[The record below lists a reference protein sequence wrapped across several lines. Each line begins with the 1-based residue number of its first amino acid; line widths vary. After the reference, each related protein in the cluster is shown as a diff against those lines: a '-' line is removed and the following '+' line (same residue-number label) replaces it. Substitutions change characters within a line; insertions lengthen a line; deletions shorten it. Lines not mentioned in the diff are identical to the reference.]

1 MKCSSLFLKE
11 EEKEGAEEEEEE
23 EEEEEKTYL
32 PTIESKKYNKQTS
45 RTETEP

>member
-1 MKCSSLFLKE
+1 MKCSNLFLKE

-23 EEEEEKTYL
+23 EETYL
-32 PTIESKKYNKQTS
+32 PKIESKKYNKQTS